1 MSGKRECYRAQM
13 TGPWTYALALACYG
27 LAALGCLY
35 ALSAGVLVRR
45 SLSRPD
51 ARAAQFPGVTI
62 LKPLKGADAGLEA
75 DLVSFCDQHY
85 AGPMQVLFGVS
96 DARDAAVP
104 IVERLIA
111 ARPGRDLALHVTAAM
126 SGANPKVANLAGL
139 QAHVCHD
146 IVVLSDCDIRV
157 APDYLARVVAALAQ
171 PGVGAVTCLYRGDP
185 RTGVSATLAA
195 MAIDYH
201 FLPGVCVGLALRLAR
216 PCFGSTI
223 ALRRETLARIGG
235 IEAFVHEL
243 ADDYAIGQAVRA
255 TGARVALPRFVV
267 AHACTERHL
276 ADLCTHELRWARTL
290 RAASPLGYAGLV
302 VTHPLPFAL
311 LGVAF
316 GGLSAASAWLVVAA
330 IGCRLV
336 LQWQVDHTLG
346 VSSRRAWLGPARD
359 LLQFAEFVA
368 SFFVGVVRWRGH
380 RYKVDGHGTLVP
392 MGEPKA

>member
-1 MSGKRECYRAQM
+1 MSGERECYRAQM
-13 TGPWTYALALACYG
+13 AGPWTYVLALVCYG

-35 ALSAGVLVRR
+35 ALAAAALVRR
-45 SLSRPD
+45 SLSRAD
-51 ARAAQFPGVTI
+51 ARAGQLPAVTI

-75 DLVSFCDQHY
+75 DLASFCDQHY
-85 AGPMQVLFGVS
+85 AGSVQVLFGVS

-111 ARPGRDLALHVTAAM
+111 ARPGRDLALHVTTAIP
-126 SGANPKVANLAGL
+126 GANPKVANLAGL
-139 QAHVCHD
+139 QAHVRHD
-146 IVVLSDCDIRV
+146 IVLLSDSDIRV

-185 RTGVSATLAA
+185 RAGICSTLAA

-201 FLPGVCVGLALRLAR
+201 FLPGVCAGLALHLAR

-223 ALRRETLARIGG
+223 ALHRETLARIGG
-235 IEAFVHEL
+235 CEAFVHEL
-243 ADDYAIGQAVRA
+243 ADDYAIGEAVRA
-255 TGARVALPRFVV
+255 TGARVALPPLVV
-267 AHACTERHL
+267 AHACTEQRV
-276 ADLCTHELRWARTL
+276 ADLWSHELRWARTL
-290 RAASPLGYAGLV
+290 RAASPAGYAGLV

-316 GGLSAASAWLVVAA
+316 GGLSAASASLVVAA
-330 IGCRLV
+330 IGSRLV

-346 VSSRRAWLGPARD
+346 VPSRRAWLGPARD
-359 LLQFAEFVA
+359 LLQFAGFVA

-380 RYKVDGHGTLVP
+380 RYKVDGDGTLAP

>member
-1 MSGKRECYRAQM
+1 MAGS
-13 TGPWTYALALACYG
+13 WTDALAFIADG

-35 ALSAGVLVRR
+35 ALAAAAFVRR

-51 ARAAQFPGVTI
+51 ARAAQSPAVTI

-75 DLVSFCDQHY
+75 DLASFCDQHY
-85 AGPMQVLFGVS
+85 AGPLQVLFGVS
-96 DARDAAVP
+96 DPRDAAVP

-111 ARPGRDLALHVTAAM
+111 ARPGRDLALHVTAAIP
-126 SGANPKVANLAGL
+126 GANPKVANLAGL
-139 QAHVCHD
+139 QSHVRHD
-146 IVVLSDCDIRV
+146 IVLLSDSDIRI

-171 PGVGAVTCLYRGDP
+171 PGVGAVTCLYRGDA
-185 RTGVSATLAA
+185 RTGICATLAA

-201 FLPGVCVGLALRLAR
+201 FLPSVCVGLALRLAR

-223 ALRRETLARIGG
+223 ALRRQTLERVGG
-235 IEAFVHEL
+235 FEAFVHEL
-243 ADDYAIGQAVRA
+243 ADDYAIGEAVRA
-255 TGARVALPRFVV
+255 TGARVALPRLVV
-267 AHACTERHL
+267 THACTESRFAEL
-276 ADLCTHELRWARTL
+276 WSHELRWARTL
-290 RAASPLGYAGLV
+290 RAASPFGYAGLV

-316 GGLSAASAWLVVAA
+316 AGASATTAWLVVAA

-346 VSSRRAWLGPARD
+346 VSPRRAALGPARD

-368 SFFVGVVRWRGH
+368 SFFVGAVRWRGH
-380 RYKVDGHGTLVP
+380 RYKVDGDGTLAP

>member
-1 MSGKRECYRAQM
+1 MGEM
-13 TGPWTYALALACYG
+13 LIEGVALTFLLLAM
-27 LAALGCLY
+27 LGCIH
-35 ALSAGVLVRR
+35 ALVAVFVVRR
-45 SLSRPD
+45 FGAQRM
-51 ARAAQFPGVTI
+51 AGAAAHPAVTI
-62 LKPLKGADAGLEA
+62 LKPLRGAEPALA
-75 DLVSFCDQHY
+75 SNLASFCEQDYH
-85 AGPMQVLFGVS
+85 GPVQVLFGIQ
-96 DARDAAVP
+96 DPADAAIP
-104 IVERLIA
+104 IVDALIRDRPAADLRLCMTTA
-111 ARPGRDLALHVTAAM
+111 ARGP
-126 SGANPKVANLAGL
+126 NPKVANLAAMQGDI
-139 QAHVCHD
+139 AHD
-146 IVVLSDCDIRV
+146 IVVIADSDIAVDR
-157 APDYLARVVAALAQ
+157 DYLARLVAALDR
-171 PGVGAVTCLYRGDP
+171 PGVGLVTCLYRGEP
-185 RTGVSATLAA
+185 HGGLWARLAA
-195 MAIDYH
+195 MAIDYR
-201 FLPGVCVGLALRLAR
+201 FLPDVLVGLALGLAR

-276 ADLCTHELRWARTL
+276 ADLCNHELRWARTL

-380 RYKVDGHGTLVP
+380 RYKVDGDGTLVP